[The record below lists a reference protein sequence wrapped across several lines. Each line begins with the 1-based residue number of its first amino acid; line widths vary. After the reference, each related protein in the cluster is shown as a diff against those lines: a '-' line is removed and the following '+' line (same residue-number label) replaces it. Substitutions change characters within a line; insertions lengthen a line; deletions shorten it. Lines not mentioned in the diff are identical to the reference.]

1 MPLPP
6 VTGRVRSIGVSPGV
20 AKSRIE
26 LENTSAAQVKEMF
39 LTQPAGKFFK
49 GAQTWMRER
58 TQQGGQQFLEN
69 PLFPVPIM
77 FTTISPTEQG
87 IKGEFVGAINGGGP
101 LRIWDEHGK
110 TYIEELGTAIHLLN
124 PTDLPPW
131 KLAEAI
137 PFFGMFARGMRRAAN
152 AVIDTPLALVHAALV
167 SHDNA
172 QTIVAT
178 LNEMKR
184 RG

>member
-1 MPLPP
+1 MKLPP
-6 VTGRVRSIGVSPGV
+6 VTGRVQSIGVGAGV

-58 TQQGGQQFLEN
+58 TPQGGQQFLEN

-77 FTTISPTEQG
+77 FTSIQPTEQG
-87 IKGEFVGAINGGGP
+87 IRGEFVGAINGGGP
-101 LRIWDEHGK
+101 LRIWDEGGK
-110 TYIEELGTAIHLLN
+110 TFIEEVGTAIHLLN

-131 KLAEAI
+131 QLAEAV
-137 PFFGMFARGMRRAAN
+137 PLFGMFARAMRRATN

-178 LNEMKR
+178 LNEMQR